1 MEKAIEIDK
10 LFYLEN
16 QRCWHRKISMRSR
29 MKNQP
34 KKFFVDYL
42 KDFEE
47 IWVEKPAEK
56 KSFVN

>member
-1 MEKAIEIDK
+1 MKRKKTIEIDK

-34 KKFFVDYL
+34 KKVLRGL

-56 KSFVN
+56 NPS

>member
-1 MEKAIEIDK
+1 MLAQKDFDEIQDEKPA
-10 LFYLEN
+10 
-16 QRCWHRKISMRSR
+16 
-29 MKNQP
+29 
-34 KKFFVDYL
+34 KKVLRGL